1 MIHHLITWFRRHP
14 LGCSYCILCIL
25 FIVFWICTTLFIHI
39 DFVQDNVSVVKLIS
53 MLLFLGMHYLERTCP
68 DLFLSVPGQKFS
80 AILYIALFAIM
91 FFELAVHRVYYRDST
106 SR

>member
-1 MIHHLITWFRRHP
+1 M
-14 LGCSYCILCIL
+14 
-25 FIVFWICTTLFIHI
+25 
-39 DFVQDNVSVVKLIS
+39 VKLIS

-68 DLFLSVPGQKFS
+68 DLFLSVLGQKFS